1 MGVGEAMA
9 TYRVSEE
16 TRNKLIEAAGEL
28 FAEHGKD
35 AVSIRDITGKAGV
48 KVNAVHYHFGSKD
61 GLIEAVTERALSR
74 WEEERLTKYYEE
86 NQHLFDTCDGKR
98 QLVRDLI
105 DILYDM
111 LCPEDL
117 PAWVNMYLLKM
128 VTTPRGKERVG
139 KIVYQPIRR
148 IFADLFRR
156 ITGNE
161 DEITAHCFC
170 LHILSAA
177 GVYAADLTGL
187 TAFSPGEKINYSFYR
202 RIQQLATQN
211 ALFDVGLI
219 P

>member
-1 MGVGEAMA
+1 MA

-16 TRNKLIEAAGEL
+16 TKNGLIEAAGEL

-35 AVSIRDITGKAGV
+35 AVSIREITEKAGV
-48 KVNAVHYHFGSKD
+48 KINAVNYHFGSKD

-74 WEEERLTKYYEE
+74 WKNERLTDYYAE
-86 NQHLFDTCDGKR
+86 NQHLFDTRDGKR

-105 DILYDM
+105 NILYDM
-111 LCPEDL
+111 LCPEDQ
-117 PAWVNMYLLKM
+117 PGWINMYLLKM
-128 VTTPRGKERVG
+128 VTEPPGKELVGRV
-139 KIVYQPIRR
+139 VYQPVRK
-148 IFADLFRR
+148 IFSDLFRR

-161 DEITAHCFC
+161 DDITAHCFC

-177 GVYAADLTGL
+177 GVYAANLTEL
-187 TAFSPGEKINYSFYR
+187 TTFSPNEKINYSFYR

-211 ALFDVGLI
+211 ALFAVGLI